1 MTISDP
7 ETENRLRRGFK
18 VFNYFMVGLW
28 RLGLGGWVNFSPR
41 VGGQILVITHKG
53 RHSRKQY
60 RTPVNYAVVNDEI
73 YCTAGFGS
81 KADWYRN
88 ILANPQVELWM
99 PDGWWVGTAEDAS
112 SHPQAK
118 EILRQ
123 VLIASGFVSRLFD
136 LDPRTMQPEELD
148 ELLKTYRIVRLRP
161 SAARTGKDGPG
172 DLAWVWPLTTFLLL
186 FVVLFKQK
194 RR

>member
-1 MTISDP
+1 
-7 ETENRLRRGFK
+7 
-18 VFNYFMVGLW
+18 
-28 RLGLGGWVNFSPR
+28 
-41 VGGQILVITHKG
+41 
-53 RHSRKQY
+53 
-60 RTPVNYAVVNDEI
+60 
-73 YCTAGFGS
+73 
-81 KADWYRN
+81 
-88 ILANPQVELWM
+88 M

-136 LDPRTMQPEELD
+136 LDPQTMRPEELE
-148 ELLKTYRIVRLRP
+148 ELLKIYRIVRLRP

-172 DLAWVWPLTTFLLL
+172 DLAWIWPLSTFLLL
-186 FVVLFKQK
+186 FMVLFKKK

>member
-1 MTISDP
+1 MTISNP
-7 ETENRLRRGFK
+7 EAEERLRRGFK

-41 VGGQILVITHKG
+41 VGGQILVITHRG
-53 RHSRKQY
+53 RNSSKQY
-60 RTPVNYAVVNDEI
+60 RTPVNYAIVNDEI
-73 YCTAGFGS
+73 YCTAGFGA

-88 ILANPQVELWM
+88 ILTNPQVELWL
-99 PDGWWVGTAEDAS
+99 PDGWWVGVAEDAS
-112 SHPQAK
+112 DHPQAK

-136 LDPRTMQPEELD
+136 LDPQTMRAEELE
-148 ELLKTYRIVRLRP
+148 ELLKTYRIVHLRQ

-172 DLAWVWPLTTFLLL
+172 DLAWIWPLSTFLLL
-186 FVVLFKQK
+186 FMVLF
-194 RR
+194 RRKGK

>member
-1 MTISDP
+1 MTISNP
-7 ETENRLRRGFK
+7 EIEERLRLEFK

-41 VGGQILVITHKG
+41 VGGKILVITHKG
-53 RHSRKQY
+53 RNSSKRY
-60 RTPVNYAVVNDEI
+60 RTPVNYAVVNDEV
-73 YCTAGFGS
+73 YCMAGFGS
-81 KADWYRN
+81 RADWYRN

-99 PDGWWVGTAEDAS
+99 PDGWWVGVAEDAS

-123 VLIASGFVSRLFD
+123 VLIASGFVSRLFN
-136 LDPRTMQPEELD
+136 LDPQTMRPEELE

-172 DLAWVWPLTTFLLL
+172 DLAWIWPLSTFLLL
-186 FVVLFKQK
+186 FMVLFKKK